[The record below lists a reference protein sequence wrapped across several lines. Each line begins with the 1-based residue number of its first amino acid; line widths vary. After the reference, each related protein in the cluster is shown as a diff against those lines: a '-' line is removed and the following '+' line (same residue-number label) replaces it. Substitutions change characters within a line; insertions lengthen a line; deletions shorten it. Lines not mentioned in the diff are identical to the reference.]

1 LTVLE
6 RFRAKWIPVRV
17 KKTRQNKRLEPGSDS
32 IRTGKALVQRI
43 AVSANIGRMRTLRG
57 IFVAVVLA
65 ARIGVPVTAD
75 ASSVRSMGA
84 YDGTWN
90 VVFAT
95 RTGNC
100 SSSNSVPFAVSGA
113 RVSSAGGGKV
123 TGGISRVGV
132 VSVRISVGLSV
143 ASGSGKLVGDSGS
156 GRWSG
161 IISGDKCS
169 GSWQATRS

>member
-17 KKTRQNKRLEPGSDS
+17 KKTHQRLEPGSDS
-32 IRTGKALVQRI
+32 IRTDKALVQPI
-43 AVSANIGRMRTLRG
+43 AVSANIGRMRTLRW

-65 ARIGVPVTAD
+65 ATIGVPVTAD
-75 ASSVRSMGA
+75 ASTVRSMGA
-84 YDGTWN
+84 YDGIWN

-143 ASGSGKLVGDSGS
+143 ASGSGKLVGNSGS

-169 GSWQATRS
+169 GSWQAMRS